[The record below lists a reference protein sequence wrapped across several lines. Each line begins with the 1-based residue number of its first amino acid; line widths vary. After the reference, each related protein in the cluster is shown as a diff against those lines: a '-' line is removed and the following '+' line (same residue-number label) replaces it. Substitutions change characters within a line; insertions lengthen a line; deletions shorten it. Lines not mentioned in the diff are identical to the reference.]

1 MFFQLLKNGLQKL
14 PVALWARH
22 SCSNECCNQRNKLQT
37 VTTGFV
43 EKFNCTS
50 KLTVLNIAE
59 IVHNS
64 IEFFNFFE
72 LPGVPSYK
80 LWLKVRMVIMFLRNL
95 FPPKLCNRT
104 LLDIKLDLLKIIKA
118 TILCWVD
125 KMENVFIPR
134 TPIIPIDLTSVFMPW
149 PSARYKDNL
158 LWPLTLTWI
167 LRAFLV
173 YWLF

>member
-1 MFFQLLKNGLQKL
+1 MFFQLLKNGQQKL

-22 SCSNECCNQRNKLQT
+22 SSSKEFCNQRNKLQT
-37 VTTGFV
+37 VTTGSWRSSTV
-43 EKFNCTS
+43 Q
-50 KLTVLNIAE
+50 LTVLNIAE

-72 LPGVPSYK
+72 LPDVPSYK

-95 FPPKLCNRT
+95 CPLKLCNRT
-104 LLDIKLDLLKIIKA
+104 LLDIKPDLKIIKA

-158 LWPLTLTWI
+158 SWPLTLTWI
-167 LRAFLV
+167 LHAFLV
-173 YWLF
+173 YWLL